1 MEFTI
6 NILDSFPSLNKL
18 TQKHNILLELNNK
31 EYNLKKLILQQD
43 TISIKE
49 NISKLL
55 FKVHA
60 ILNNKKILIGVNH
73 LNAETFNFDNKFY
86 ITWIEFKKKVEENK
100 KEINDINL
108 LFYDCIRLKIKI
120 TPNKT
125 IPKSD
130 KKVKTN
136 KSKIKFQSPGPQRK
150 NTGKQNNND
159 SNNIN
164 IINSCRIVNQKNYLL
179 KSNSN
184 LLNDNKNINNGAN
197 DENNMINNNNENKG
211 KVLINEKMINGILD
225 DYQNAEIDPQ
235 KSISQEYMKD
245 LMIENDCLLTDN
257 NILENYSHST
267 SLGDNLNKKI
277 NSTNFKKVDNN
288 KAELKDN
295 NINSINVT
303 EIKNNNKINH
313 DALLQNSLICP
324 NNFNKIIKNI
334 LKNSYEENKKN
345 NNRDNS
351 LNKNMEIIKENENVN
366 VNNSNTIR
374 KIKARHKKNK
384 SFNKINY
391 NNNIMP
397 KKEKYNSK
405 TKVNL
410 KNKNNINN
418 DNSIS
423 KENILH
429 DCYTLNDFYKNK
441 LLSNPNFEK
450 LELDK
455 NNKDI
460 SLKDINIS
468 NIDKNTNLNDLL
480 ISKKNED
487 NNKKDIIQET
497 ENEKDI
503 SKDYN
508 NEYEKIKNNEFSTL
522 KKDYDL
528 FYTTKFIKSI
538 KNDLLE
544 LEFNLAIE
552 KSISLFLLYNKESY
566 ILFKKKKELM
576 NVITNHIHK
585 TEEIHKKMN
594 LLNYKK
600 IKNELKEKNK
610 VVIKESYFNYNNKFL
625 FQKEIFENLIKTKKN
640 KKEKLKAIISLIIK
654 SKPSL
659 LNLFNNKNNKKQKEE
674 KDNNNNIKL
683 VSKSPLKSSN
693 KSQYNSP
700 KLEDIIL
707 KKKMTNDG
715 LLGSKNKNLN
725 KKSSKFVKA
734 NSKNLIYK
742 KNKSVKN
749 KFDVNIIN
757 KNMQKNNSINNLLNF
772 ENTNDK
778 NAINAGNIYNKDN
791 KNENMNN
798 IHLIQKN
805 NENGKNNNLIYY
817 STARTKFY
825 NINSTKLK

>member
-1 MEFTI
+1 MEFTL

-43 TISIKE
+43 TILIKD

-55 FKVHA
+55 FKVYA

-73 LNAETFNFDNKFY
+73 LNADKFNFDNKFN
-86 ITWIEFKKKVEENK
+86 IIWIEFKKKVEENK
-100 KEINDINL
+100 KEVNDINL

-120 TPNKT
+120 SPNKV
-125 IPKSD
+125 ISKSD
-130 KKVKTN
+130 KKIKTN
-136 KSKIKFQSPGPQRK
+136 KSKIKFQSPAPQRK
-150 NTGKQNNND
+150 YTSKQNNND
-159 SNNIN
+159 INNNTNIN
-164 IINSCRIVNQKNYLL
+164 IINSCRIVNQNNYLL

-184 LLNDNKNINNGAN
+184 FLKDNIKINNEGNFDEKNI
-197 DENNMINNNNENKG
+197 ENKG

-225 DYQNAEIDPQ
+225 EYQNIEIDPQ

-288 KAELKDN
+288 NVELKDN
-295 NINSINVT
+295 NINIT
-303 EIKNNNKINH
+303 EIKNTNKNNH
-313 DALLQNSLICP
+313 DAILQNSLICP
-324 NNFNKIIKNI
+324 NNFNKIINNI
-334 LKNSYEENKKN
+334 LKNSFDENKKN
-345 NNRDNS
+345 NFRENS

-366 VNNSNTIR
+366 INNNANTIR
-374 KIKARHKKNK
+374 KIKAQHKKNK

-397 KKEKYNSK
+397 KKVKYNSK

-410 KNKNNINN
+410 KNKNNNINN

-423 KENILH
+423 KENIIH

-441 LLSNPNFEK
+441 FLNNPNLENLEFE
-450 LELDK
+450 K

-468 NIDKNTNLNDLL
+468 HIDKNTNLNDLL

-487 NNKKDIIQET
+487 NIKKDLIQEQ
-497 ENEKDI
+497 EQEKDI
-503 SKDYN
+503 SKD
-508 NEYEKIKNNEFSTL
+508 EYEKIKNNEFSTL

-528 FYTTKFIKSI
+528 FYTSKFIKSI
-538 KNDLLE
+538 KNDLLD

-566 ILFKKKKELM
+566 LLYKKKKELM
-576 NVITNHIHK
+576 NEISNHIHK

-594 LLNYKK
+594 LLNNKK
-600 IKNELKEKNK
+600 IKNDLKEKNK
-610 VVIKESYFNYNNKFL
+610 IIIKESFFDFNNKFL
-625 FQKEIFENLIKTKKN
+625 IQKTIFENLLKIKKN
-640 KKEKLKAIISLIIK
+640 KKEKLKLIISLIIK

-659 LNLFNNKNNKKQKEE
+659 LNLFNNNKNTKKENEE
-674 KDNNNNIKL
+674 KDNNNIKL
-683 VSKSPLKSSN
+683 INKSPYKSSN

-700 KLEDIIL
+700 KIEDVAF

-715 LLGSKNKNLN
+715 LLGTKNKNLN
-725 KKSSKFVKA
+725 KKNAKFVKA

-749 KFDVNIIN
+749 KFDANIN
-757 KNMQKNNSINNLLNF
+757 KNIQKNNSINNLLNF
-772 ENTNDK
+772 ENINDK
-778 NAINAGNIYNKDN
+778 NILNSGNINYKDN
-791 KNENMNN
+791 KNDNMNN

-805 NENGKNNNLIYY
+805 SENGKNNNLIYY

-825 NINSTKLK
+825 NINSAKLK